1 MPHAPSGTQW
11 TIAFEDQTATVVEV
25 GGGLR
30 AYAAGGRDVIDGYA
44 EDEISPNGAGQTL
57 APWPNRLRDGQYT
70 FDGHTYQLPLSEP
83 ATHNAIHG
91 LVRWLPWR
99 LISHS
104 GSEVTVGVDL
114 PAQPAYPWTV
124 TLTNRYALASG
135 GLTVTHTAI
144 NLSAD
149 PAPFGLGAHPYV
161 LPPAAGGVDDVW
173 LGVPA
178 RSRLLLDGR
187 GLPIGAAKVAGSDFD
202 YTTAK
207 RIGQTVLDTAFGEVI
222 RDESGVSAVTLAGPD
237 GPATRIWADAAFGW
251 WQIYTSDTTP
261 GVRRRRSVAVEP
273 MTCPPDAL
281 RSGRDLVVL
290 KPGEPWSASWGV
302 APSR

>member
-30 AYAAGGRDVIDGYA
+30 AYAAAGRDVIDGYA
-44 EDEISPNGAGQTL
+44 DGEISPNGAGQTL

-70 FDGHTYQLPLSEP
+70 FDGHTYQMPLSEP

-91 LVRWLPWR
+91 LVRWLPWK
-99 LISHS
+99 LVAQSD
-104 GSEVTVGVDL
+104 SEITVGVDL

-124 TLTNRYALASG
+124 TLTNRYALAGG
-135 GLTVTHTAI
+135 GLTVTHTAV
-144 NLSAD
+144 NLAAD

-161 LPPAAGGVDDVW
+161 MPPAPGGVDDVW

-178 RSRLLLDGR
+178 RTRLLLDGR

-202 YTTAK
+202 YTTPK
-207 RIGQTVLDTAFGEVI
+207 RIGPTVLDIAFGEVV
-222 RDESGVSAVTLAGPD
+222 RDESGMSAVTLSGPD
-237 GPATRIWADAAFGW
+237 GPATRVWADAAFGW
-251 WQIYTSDTTP
+251 WQIYTADTTP
-261 GVRRRRSVAVEP
+261 GPRRRRSIAVEP

-290 KPGEPWSASWGV
+290 KPGEPWSASWGISP
-302 APSR
+302 A